1 MKREEVGKIGVV
13 WYIHSMLLCITRK
26 TRFFAFA
33 SAAALV
39 LGLFFAA
46 CDTGYEPAGN
56 ETTQPENPLPGTG
69 PSPENPAPGT
79 VPSPDSIGP
88 RTEQADAAARRIL
101 ELLLSDIEFD
111 FGAFDKSAL
120 TGIPV
125 SFSCIVDTD
134 DTPEIAEIEASIK
147 KGCGEWGNTGDK
159 GIAAGGGIAVFI
171 ITNGTGSLRTDDVV
185 QWAQSQT
192 NLKSSMN
199 TYAAES
205 PQAQELQQIIDE
217 RCSGS
222 TVEEKVRSV
231 NRLLFNWLWYNSGGQ
246 RDAYT
251 VLHGARASGAW
262 GTQCDGYARSMVALL
277 RTWGVKARYISGY
290 AITYNGG
297 SGSGAHA
304 WVQVWNG
311 SEWRMVDP
319 TWNDPVVS
327 QQELEMSPWLEDQIQ
342 TYYLNRWMMI
352 KTINGDRVIT
362 NEGGDYGPGS
372 PKFHNARL

>member
-1 MKREEVGKIGVV
+1 MI
-13 WYIHSMLLCITRK
+13 WILSNLQTAILLDMRCSFTDPGNMEGAVLDSGGISTETPPK
-26 TRFFAFA
+26 TSPTHPA
-33 SAAALV
+33 SE
-39 LGLFFAA
+39 G
-46 CDTGYEPAGN
+46 
-56 ETTQPENPLPGTG
+56 
-69 PSPENPAPGT
+69 
-79 VPSPDSIGP
+79 IGP
-88 RTEQADAAARRIL
+88 RTELADAAARRIL
-101 ELLLSDIEFD
+101 DLLLSGVEFN
-111 FGAFDKSAL
+111 FGQIDKTAL

-134 DTPEIAEIEASIK
+134 DTPELAEIEASIK

-171 ITNGTGSLRTDDVV
+171 ITSGTGTLNT
-185 QWAQSQT
+185 QNIAAWAHSQT
-192 NLKSSMN
+192 DLKSSQN
-199 TYAAES
+199 TYAAET
-205 PQAQELQQIIDE
+205 PQAVELQQIITQH
-217 RCSGS
+217 CYGS

-231 NRLLFNWLWYNSGGQ
+231 NRLLFDWFWYNSAGQ
-246 RDAYT
+246 RDAFM
-251 VLHGARASGAW
+251 VLEGANRTGAW

-297 SGSGAHA
+297 PGGGAHA

-319 TWNDPVVS
+319 TWNDPIIS
-327 QQELEMSPWLEDQIQ
+327 GASLYPDGYIE
-342 TYYLNRWMMI
+342 TKYLNRWMMI

-362 NEGGDYGPGS
+362 EAVQQGLYNP